1 MSKQQLFTPYA
12 AAGIVNAA
20 LAEAGVEKTL
30 PPQMLYNYTTARIRA
45 GKAPLIE
52 TVEKDGRVMI
62 TEAGLGAWL
71 TKYLAKQ
78 GVTTEA

>member
-1 MSKQQLFTPYA
+1 MSKQLFTPYA
-12 AAGIVNAA
+12 AARVVNAA

-30 PPQMLYNYTTARIRA
+30 PPQMFYNYTTARIRA

-52 TVEKDGRVMI
+52 AVEKDGKVMI
-62 TEAGLGAWL
+62 AEEALGAWL

-78 GVTTEA
+78 GVEVEKA